1 MANETMGKKD
11 REKKKQKKKQDKAE
25 KMLNR
30 KDNNNKGKGLE
41 DMMMYLDENGNL
53 SPTPPDPKK
62 MREIAAEFIQIGVP
76 RKEELEAEDKTR
88 TGTVRFFDITKGYG
102 FIDDAVTRE
111 SIFVHKNQV
120 KENIQEGHKVT
131 FETERTP
138 KGLSAINVKRVI

>member
-30 KDNNNKGKGLE
+30 KDNNNKGKSLE

-53 SPTPPDPKK
+53 SPTPPDPRR
-62 MREIAAEFIQIGVP
+62 MREIAPELIQIGVP
-76 RKEELEAEDKTR
+76 KKEDLPVEDKTR

-120 KENIQEGHKVT
+120 KENIQEGQKVS
-131 FETERTP
+131 FETEKTP
-138 KGLSAINVKRVI
+138 KGLSAINVKRIF

>member
-30 KDNNNKGKGLE
+30 KDHNNKGKSLE

-62 MREIAAEFIQIGVP
+62 MREINPEFIQIGVP
-76 RKEELEAEDKTR
+76 KKEDLPPEEKTR

-102 FIDDAVTRE
+102 FIDDAVTKE

-120 KENIQEGHKVT
+120 KENIQEGNKVS
-131 FETERTP
+131 FETEKTP
-138 KGLSAINVKRVI
+138 KGLSAINVKRI

>member
-30 KDNNNKGKGLE
+30 KDNNNKGKSLE

-53 SPTPPDPKK
+53 SPTPPDPRR
-62 MREIAAEFIQIGVP
+62 MREIAPELIQIGVP
-76 RKEELEAEDKTR
+76 KKEDLPVEDKTR

-102 FIDDAVTRE
+102 FIDDAVSRE

-120 KENIQEGHKVT
+120 KENIQEGQKVT
-131 FETERTP
+131 FETEKTP
-138 KGLSAINVKRVI
+138 KGLSAINVKRVF